1 MGSHASCVCPAAS
14 LRRRTWASPTSRSW
28 GTARLLL
35 EKGSEIFAQVGVG
48 RPAGAGGRRP
58 LREAATLARSPFFRR
73 GGDAETSSAG
83 GPSAGGRWVAGASA
97 EERHPGLDVTSS
109 GVGRSCGGG
118 RLSPEPSSYRP
129 VAPLRGRSFS
139 SQDFPVLPPPRRPP
153 RARGIFPAL
162 LFQTSQVPTLP
173 PPPPGQ
179 FPAQLIWRPWVPG
192 PPDLWST
199 LQTLINSGRHPP
211 GSG

>member
-1 MGSHASCVCPAAS
+1 MGSHASCVRPAAS

-139 SQDFPVLPPPRRPP
+139 SQDFPVLPPP
-153 RARGIFPAL
+153 
-162 LFQTSQVPTLP
+162 P
-173 PPPPGQ
+173 PPPARQGYLPS
-179 FPAQLIWRPWVPG
+179 PSLPDVPG
-192 PPDLWST
+192 PHAATSPARSISCAAHLAPLGPWS
-199 LQTLINSGRHPP
+199 P
-211 GSG
+211 GSLEHFTNIN

>member
-1 MGSHASCVCPAAS
+1 MGSHASCVRPAAS

-118 RLSPEPSSYRP
+118 RLTPEPSSYRP

-139 SQDFPVLPPPRRPP
+139 SQDFPVLPPPPAAAPRAPGVSSQPFSSRRPRSP
-153 RARGIFPAL
+153 RCH
-162 LFQTSQVPTLP
+162 LP
-173 PPPPGQ
+173 
-179 FPAQLIWRPWVPG
+179 RPVNF
-192 PPDLWST
+192 LRSS
-199 LQTLINSGRHPP
+199 SGAP
-211 GSG
+211 GSLVPRISGALYKH